1 MIFVDKDT
9 FEKILH
15 GNRSVK
21 LDDVIVGKTY
31 NFMCNDIEYSYP
43 VSAKIKSYYPGGD
56 VFKTNKA
63 VRTSEFPFE

>member
-15 GNRSVK
+15 GNRSIK
-21 LDDVIVGKTY
+21 LENVTVGHIY
-31 NFMCNDIEYSYP
+31 NFMCTDLEYSYP
-43 VSAKIKSYYPGGD
+43 ITAKIKSYYPGGD

-63 VRTSEFPFE
+63 IRTSEFPFV

>member
-1 MIFVDKDT
+1 MIFVDKVT

-21 LDDVIVGKTY
+21 LDNVIVGKVY
-31 NFMCNDIEYSYP
+31 NFMCTDLEHSYP
-43 VSAKIKSYYPGGD
+43 ITAKIKSYYPGGD

-63 VRTSEFPFE
+63 VRTSEFPFK